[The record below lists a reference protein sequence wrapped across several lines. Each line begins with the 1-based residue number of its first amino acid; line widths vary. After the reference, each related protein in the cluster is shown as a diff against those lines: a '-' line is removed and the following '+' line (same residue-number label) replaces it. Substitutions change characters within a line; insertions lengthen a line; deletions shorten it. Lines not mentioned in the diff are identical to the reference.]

1 MLKTET
7 ITINGT
13 EYICT
18 WSDAGKLIERD
29 GNLYES
35 AVDPAY
41 LGRSYTETERDIP
54 DVEAEEADYLAALDR
69 LGVSADE

>member
-1 MLKTET
+1 MLRTET
-7 ITINGT
+7 ITINGK
-13 EYICT
+13 EYIRT
-18 WSDAGKLIERD
+18 WSDANRMIERD

-41 LGRSYTETERDIP
+41 LGRTYTETEQDIP
-54 DVEAEEADYLAALDR
+54 DTEAEEADYLAALDR